1 VAGIAS
7 LVFNP
12 STVKG
17 GNASTGTITLQQAAP
32 AGGLVILLSS
42 NNPTFVSM
50 PASVVV
56 PAGQT
61 QVTFTV
67 NTAQVTRLV
76 GVVITAKVQA
86 TNAQLSGT
94 LFIDRNVN

>member
-1 VAGIAS
+1 
-7 LVFNP
+7 
-12 STVKG
+12 
-17 GNASTGTITLQQAAP
+17 
-32 AGGLVILLSS
+32 
-42 NNPTFVSM
+42 M